1 MSIETCCV
9 QGERK
14 VKFLLHF
21 PHFFVPLHPLNEK
34 ATMKQELVSVIMPTF
49 NASKYLADSIESV
62 LNQTYTN
69 LELLITDDCS
79 SDDTRKILKEF
90 AEKDKRVKVEFL
102 KENYGPGIARNR
114 SIERAKGRYIAFC
127 DCDDR
132 WMPEKLEKQIKHMT
146 RKDCALCSS
155 SYLIC
160 DENDQIIGIN
170 ISPKVLTLGMMKR
183 DNKLGCLTAI
193 YDIKR
198 LGHKFYMPAI
208 RKRQDWALF
217 LNILKECQICF
228 CLTEPLAYYRQRSH
242 SVSSNKLSLI
252 KYNVNVYETVFGYT
266 RLRAY
271 LYFLLIFMPTYY
283 LKVLKRDKDSKKY
296 VTELAKQKKS

>member
-1 MSIETCCV
+1 MYLCS
-9 QGERK
+9 R
-14 VKFLLHF
+14 
-21 PHFFVPLHPLNEK
+21 FVSK
-34 ATMKQELVSVIMPTF
+34 RAMKQELVSVIMPTF
-49 NASKYLADSIESV
+49 NASRFLSDSIESI
-62 LNQTYTN
+62 LSQTYTN

-79 SDDTRKILKEF
+79 NDETRNILETFSKN
-90 AEKDKRVKVEFL
+90 DSRVKVEYL
-102 KENYGPGIARNR
+102 KENYGPGVARNK

-132 WMPEKLEKQIKHMT
+132 WFSDKLEKQIKHMT

-160 DENDQIIGIN
+160 DEDNKITGIS

-228 CLTEPLAYYRQRSH
+228 CVTEPLAYYRQHSQ
-242 SVSSNKLSLI
+242 SVSSNKFSLI

-271 LYFLLIFMPTYY
+271 LYFFLIFLPTYF
-283 LKVLKRDKDSKKY
+283 LKILKRESDSKRYIQSK
-296 VTELAKQKKS
+296 

>member
-1 MSIETCCV
+1 M
-9 QGERK
+9 R
-14 VKFLLHF
+14 
-21 PHFFVPLHPLNEK
+21 P
-34 ATMKQELVSVIMPTF
+34 ELVSVIMPTF
-49 NASKYLADSIESV
+49 NASRYLAGSIESI
-62 LNQTYTN
+62 LSQTYTN

-79 SDDTRKILKEF
+79 TDETRNILKEF
-90 AEKDKRVKVEFL
+90 SERDKRVKVKYL
-102 KENYGPGIARNR
+102 KENSGPGVARNR

-132 WMPEKLEKQIKHMT
+132 WMPDKLERQIAHMRKH
-146 RKDCALCSS
+146 DCALCSS

-160 DENDQIIGIN
+160 DENDKITGVN
-170 ISPKVLTLGMMKR
+170 ISPSHVTLGMLKR
-183 DNKLGCLTAI
+183 DNKIGCLTAI

-228 CLTEPLAYYRQRSH
+228 CITEPLAYYRQRVD
-242 SVSSNKLSLI
+242 SVSSNKFSLV

-271 LYFLLIFMPTYY
+271 LYFFLIFMPTYY
-283 LKVLKRDKDSKKY
+283 AKVLKRDSDSKRY
-296 VTELAKQKKS
+296 LKSNNL

>member
-1 MSIETCCV
+1 M
-9 QGERK
+9 R
-14 VKFLLHF
+14 
-21 PHFFVPLHPLNEK
+21 P
-34 ATMKQELVSVIMPTF
+34 ELVSVIMPTF
-49 NASKYLADSIESV
+49 NASKYLAGSIESI
-62 LNQTYTN
+62 LSQTYTN

-79 SDDTRKILKEF
+79 TDETRNILKEF
-90 AEKDKRVKVEFL
+90 SERDKRVKVKYL
-102 KENYGPGIARNR
+102 KENSGPGVARNR

-132 WMPEKLEKQIKHMT
+132 WMPDKLERQIAHMRKH
-146 RKDCALCSS
+146 DCALCSS

-160 DENDQIIGIN
+160 DENDKITGVN
-170 ISPKVLTLGMMKR
+170 ISPSHVTLGMLKR
-183 DNKLGCLTAI
+183 DNKIGCLTAI

-228 CLTEPLAYYRQRSH
+228 CITEPLAYYRQRVD
-242 SVSSNKLSLI
+242 SVSSNKFSLV

-271 LYFLLIFMPTYY
+271 LYFFLIFMPTYY
-283 LKVLKRDKDSKKY
+283 AKVLKRDSDSKRY
-296 VTELAKQKKS
+296 LKSNNL

>member
-1 MSIETCCV
+1 
-9 QGERK
+9 
-14 VKFLLHF
+14 
-21 PHFFVPLHPLNEK
+21 
-34 ATMKQELVSVIMPTF
+34 MPTF

-62 LNQTYTN
+62 LGQTYTN

-79 SDDTRKILKEF
+79 DDDTRKIIEHYRK
-90 AEKDKRVKVEFL
+90 ADHRVKVKYL
-102 KENYGPGIARNR
+102 KDNKGPGVARNK

-132 WMPEKLEKQIKHMT
+132 WFPEKLERQITHMSKH
-146 RKDCALCSS
+146 DCALCSS

-160 DENDQIIGIN
+160 DDDNQVTGIY
-170 ISPKVLTLGMMKR
+170 ISPSHLTFGMMKR
-183 DNKLGCLTAI
+183 DNKIGCLTAI
-193 YDIKR
+193 YDIQR

-228 CLTEPLAYYRQRSH
+228 CVTEPMAYYRHRND
-242 SVSSNKLSLI
+242 SVSSKKLSLV
-252 KYNVNVYETVFGYT
+252 KYNVNVYETVLGFT

-271 LYFLLIFMPTYY
+271 VYFLFIFLPTYA
-283 LKVLKRDKDSKKY
+283 LKVMKRQRDSRKY
-296 VTELAKQKKS
+296 LAARQQKS

>member
-1 MSIETCCV
+1 M
-9 QGERK
+9 R
-14 VKFLLHF
+14 
-21 PHFFVPLHPLNEK
+21 P
-34 ATMKQELVSVIMPTF
+34 ELVSVIMPTF
-49 NASKYLADSIESV
+49 NASRYLAGSIESI
-62 LNQTYTN
+62 LSQTYTN

-79 SDDTRKILKEF
+79 TDETRNILKEF
-90 AEKDKRVKVEFL
+90 SERDKRVKVKYL
-102 KENYGPGIARNR
+102 KENSGPGVARNR

-132 WMPEKLEKQIKHMT
+132 WMPDKLERQIAHMRKH
-146 RKDCALCSS
+146 DCALCSS

-160 DENDQIIGIN
+160 DENDKITGVN
-170 ISPKVLTLGMMKR
+170 ISPSHVTLGMLKR
-183 DNKLGCLTAI
+183 DNKIGCLTAI

-228 CLTEPLAYYRQRSH
+228 CITEPLAYYRQRVN
-242 SVSSNKLSLI
+242 SVSSNKFSLV

-271 LYFLLIFMPTYY
+271 LYFFLIFMPTYY
-283 LKVLKRDKDSKKY
+283 AKVLKRDSDSKRY
-296 VTELAKQKKS
+296 LKSNNL

>member
-1 MSIETCCV
+1 
-9 QGERK
+9 
-14 VKFLLHF
+14 
-21 PHFFVPLHPLNEK
+21 
-34 ATMKQELVSVIMPTF
+34 MKQELVSVIMPTF
-49 NASKYLADSIESV
+49 NASKYLVDSIQSV

-79 SDDTRKILKEF
+79 SDDTRHILKQFVEQ
-90 AEKDKRVKVEFL
+90 DKRVKVEYL
-102 KENYGPGIARNR
+102 KDNYGPGIARNR

-132 WMPEKLEKQIKHMT
+132 WMPEKLEKQITHMR

-160 DENDQIIGIN
+160 DENDAVTGIN
-170 ISPKVLTLGMMKR
+170 ISPKYLTLGMMKR
-183 DNKLGCLTAI
+183 DNKIGCLTAI

-217 LNILKECQICF
+217 LNILKECQMCF
-228 CLTEPLAYYRQRSH
+228 CITDPLAYYRQRDN
-242 SVSSNKLSLI
+242 SVSSNKFSLI

-266 RLRAY
+266 KLKAY
-271 LYFLLIFMPTYY
+271 LYFLFRFLPTYSI
-283 LKVLKRDKDSKKY
+283 KVIKRNRDSKRY
-296 VTELAKQKKS
+296 MEQHTL

>member
-1 MSIETCCV
+1 M
-9 QGERK
+9 R
-14 VKFLLHF
+14 
-21 PHFFVPLHPLNEK
+21 P
-34 ATMKQELVSVIMPTF
+34 ELVSVIMPTF
-49 NASKYLADSIESV
+49 NASRYLADSIESI
-62 LNQTYTN
+62 LSQTYTN

-79 SDDTRKILKEF
+79 TDDTRNILKEF
-90 AEKDKRVKVEFL
+90 SERDKRVKVKYL
-102 KENYGPGIARNR
+102 KENSGPGIARNR

-132 WMPEKLEKQIKHMT
+132 WMPDKLERQIAHMRKH
-146 RKDCALCSS
+146 DCALCSS

-160 DENDQIIGIN
+160 DENDKITGVN
-170 ISPKVLTLGMMKR
+170 ISPSHVTLGMLKR
-183 DNKLGCLTAI
+183 DNKIGCLTAI

-228 CLTEPLAYYRQRSH
+228 CITEPLAYYRQRVN
-242 SVSSNKLSLI
+242 SVSSNKFSLV

-271 LYFLLIFMPTYY
+271 LYFFLIFMPTYY
-283 LKVLKRDKDSKKY
+283 AKVLKRDSDSKRY
-296 VTELAKQKKS
+296 LKSNNL

>member
-1 MSIETCCV
+1 
-9 QGERK
+9 
-14 VKFLLHF
+14 
-21 PHFFVPLHPLNEK
+21 
-34 ATMKQELVSVIMPTF
+34 MPTF
-49 NASKYLADSIESV
+49 NASRYLADSIESI
-62 LNQTYTN
+62 LSQTYTN

-79 SDDTRKILKEF
+79 TDETRTILKEF
-90 AEKDKRVKVEFL
+90 SERDKRVKVKYL
-102 KENYGPGIARNR
+102 KENSGPGVARNR

-132 WMPEKLEKQIKHMT
+132 WMPDKLERQIAHMRKH
-146 RKDCALCSS
+146 DCALCSS

-160 DENDQIIGIN
+160 DENDKITGVN
-170 ISPKVLTLGMMKR
+170 ISPSHVTLGMLKR
-183 DNKLGCLTAI
+183 DNKIGCLTAI

-228 CLTEPLAYYRQRSH
+228 CITEPLAYYRQRAN
-242 SVSSNKLSLI
+242 SVSSNKFSLV

-271 LYFLLIFMPTYY
+271 LYFFLIFMPTYY
-283 LKVLKRDKDSKKY
+283 AKVLKRDSDSKRY
-296 VTELAKQKKS
+296 LKSNNL

>member
-1 MSIETCCV
+1 M
-9 QGERK
+9 R
-14 VKFLLHF
+14 
-21 PHFFVPLHPLNEK
+21 P
-34 ATMKQELVSVIMPTF
+34 ELVSVIMPTY
-49 NASKYLADSIESV
+49 NASKFLADSIESV

-79 SDDTRKILKEF
+79 SDNTVSILKEF
-90 AEKDKRVKVEFL
+90 AQRDKRVKVKYL
-102 KENYGPGIARNR
+102 RSNVGPAIARNR

-132 WMPEKLEKQIKHMT
+132 WMPNKLELQIAHMRKH
-146 RKDCALCSS
+146 DCALCSS

-160 DENDQIIGIN
+160 DDDNEVTGIF
-170 ISPKVLTLGMMKR
+170 ISPSHITLGMLKR
-183 DNKLGCLTAI
+183 DNKIGCLTAI

-228 CLTEPLAYYRQRSH
+228 CVREPLAYYRNRQN
-242 SVSSNKLSLI
+242 SVSSNKLSLV

-266 RLRAY
+266 CVGAY
-271 LYFLLIFMPTYY
+271 IYFSLIFMPTYFV
-283 LKVLKRDKDSKKY
+283 KVLKRDSDSKRY
-296 VTELAKQKKS
+296 FAEHKK

>member
-1 MSIETCCV
+1 
-9 QGERK
+9 
-14 VKFLLHF
+14 
-21 PHFFVPLHPLNEK
+21 
-34 ATMKQELVSVIMPTF
+34 MKQELVSVIMPTY

-62 LNQTYTN
+62 LSQTYTH

-79 SDDTRKILKEF
+79 SDETQNILHKY
-90 AEKDKRVKVEFL
+90 AQKDPRVKVEYL
-102 KENYGPGIARNR
+102 KENCGPGIARNK
-114 SIERAKGRYIAFC
+114 SIERAQGRYIAFC

-132 WMPEKLEKQIKHMT
+132 WFPEKLEKQIAHMT

-160 DENDQIIGIN
+160 DENNQVTGIN
-170 ISPKVLTLGMMKR
+170 ISPKHLTLGMMKR
-183 DNKLGCLTAI
+183 DNKIGCLTAI

-217 LNILKECQICF
+217 LNIMKECQICF
-228 CLTEPLAYYRQRSH
+228 CVTEPLAYYRQRQN

-252 KYNVNVYETVFGYT
+252 KYNVDVYQTVFGYT
-266 RLRAY
+266 KIRAY
-271 LYFLLIFMPTYY
+271 LHFFFSFLPTYFLKILKRKRDSKRY
-283 LKVLKRDKDSKKY
+283 LKENSKK
-296 VTELAKQKKS
+296 

>member
-1 MSIETCCV
+1 
-9 QGERK
+9 
-14 VKFLLHF
+14 
-21 PHFFVPLHPLNEK
+21 
-34 ATMKQELVSVIMPTF
+34 MKQELVSVIMPTF
-49 NASKYLADSIESV
+49 NAGKYLADSIESI
-62 LNQTYTN
+62 LSQTYQN

-79 SDDTRKILKEF
+79 DDETRQILKEF
-90 AEKDKRVKVEFL
+90 SQKDARVKVAYL
-102 KENYGPGIARNR
+102 KENCGPAIARNR

-132 WMPEKLEKQIKHMT
+132 WMPEKLEKQIAHMT

-160 DENDQIIGIN
+160 DENSKVTGIN
-170 ISPKVLTLGMMKR
+170 ISPKHLTLGMLKR
-183 DNKLGCLTAI
+183 DNKIGCLTAI

-228 CLTEPLAYYRQRSH
+228 CLSRWPTIGSMKIQCRVISSRSLNIMSTSMRPCSATPH
-242 SVSSNKLSLI
+242 GRPTSTSSS
-252 KYNVNVYETVFGYT
+252 
-266 RLRAY
+266 AS
-271 LYFLLIFMPTYY
+271 FLLITPRF
-283 LKVLKRDKDSKKY
+283 
-296 VTELAKQKKS
+296 

>member
-1 MSIETCCV
+1 M
-9 QGERK
+9 R
-14 VKFLLHF
+14 
-21 PHFFVPLHPLNEK
+21 P
-34 ATMKQELVSVIMPTF
+34 ELVSVIMPTF
-49 NASKYLADSIESV
+49 NASKYLADSIESI
-62 LNQTYTN
+62 LSQTYTN

-79 SDDTRKILKEF
+79 TDDTRNILKEF
-90 AEKDKRVKVEFL
+90 SERDKRVKVKYL
-102 KENYGPGIARNR
+102 KENSGPGVARNR

-132 WMPEKLEKQIKHMT
+132 WMPDKLERQIAHMRKH
-146 RKDCALCSS
+146 DCALCSS

-160 DENDQIIGIN
+160 DENDKITGVN
-170 ISPKVLTLGMMKR
+170 ISPSHVTLGMLKR
-183 DNKLGCLTAI
+183 DNKIGCLTAI

-228 CLTEPLAYYRQRSH
+228 CITEPLAYYRQRVD
-242 SVSSNKLSLI
+242 SVSSNKFSLV

-271 LYFLLIFMPTYY
+271 LYFFLIFMPTYY
-283 LKVLKRDKDSKKY
+283 AKVLKRDSDSKRY
-296 VTELAKQKKS
+296 LKSNNL

>member
-1 MSIETCCV
+1 M
-9 QGERK
+9 R
-14 VKFLLHF
+14 
-21 PHFFVPLHPLNEK
+21 P
-34 ATMKQELVSVIMPTF
+34 ELVSVIMPTF
-49 NASKYLADSIESV
+49 NASRYLADSIESI
-62 LNQTYTN
+62 LSQTYTN

-79 SDDTRKILKEF
+79 TDETRNILKEF
-90 AEKDKRVKVEFL
+90 SERDKRVKVKYL
-102 KENYGPGIARNR
+102 KENSGPGVARNR

-132 WMPEKLEKQIKHMT
+132 WMPDKLERQIAHMRKH
-146 RKDCALCSS
+146 DCALCSS

-160 DENDQIIGIN
+160 DENDKITGVN
-170 ISPKVLTLGMMKR
+170 ISPSHVTLGMLKR
-183 DNKLGCLTAI
+183 DNKIGCLTAI

-228 CLTEPLAYYRQRSH
+228 CITEPLAYYRQRVD
-242 SVSSNKLSLI
+242 SVSSNKFSLV

-271 LYFLLIFMPTYY
+271 LYFFLIFMPTYY
-283 LKVLKRDKDSKKY
+283 AKILKRDSDSKRY
-296 VTELAKQKKS
+296 LKSNNL

>member
-1 MSIETCCV
+1 M
-9 QGERK
+9 R
-14 VKFLLHF
+14 
-21 PHFFVPLHPLNEK
+21 P
-34 ATMKQELVSVIMPTF
+34 ELVSVIMPTF
-49 NASKYLADSIESV
+49 NASKYLAGSIESI
-62 LNQTYTN
+62 LSQTYTN

-79 SDDTRKILKEF
+79 TDDTRNILKEF
-90 AEKDKRVKVEFL
+90 SERDKRVKVKYL
-102 KENYGPGIARNR
+102 KENSGPGVARNR

-132 WMPEKLEKQIKHMT
+132 WMPDKLERQIAHMRKH
-146 RKDCALCSS
+146 DCALCSS

-160 DENDQIIGIN
+160 AENDKITGVN
-170 ISPKVLTLGMMKR
+170 ISPSHVTLGMLKR
-183 DNKLGCLTAI
+183 DNKIGCLTAI

-228 CLTEPLAYYRQRSH
+228 CITEPLAYYRQRVN
-242 SVSSNKLSLI
+242 SVSSNKFSLV

-271 LYFLLIFMPTYY
+271 LYFFLIFMPTYY
-283 LKVLKRDKDSKKY
+283 AKVLKRDSDSKRY
-296 VTELAKQKKS
+296 LKSNNL